1 MADARRADPVSAPP
15 DEAEV
20 QRALRQLAIAGG
32 VVLGLAILPYTMP
45 RFERLR
51 PWEPGEGVPIA
62 RLFEAPGEPPI
73 TVASGE
79 PTPETSPQV
88 AVDPSIL
95 AAAEEP
101 ETATPE
107 VPPHTGVVID
117 PEEYAGLPREIE
129 DTHGAMRAF
138 YASLHRTAVGEPVIT
153 HVEHFGDSTIALDG
167 ITMTVRERLQQRFGD
182 AGHGFVLGARGH
194 MPYRHHQV
202 RHESDPS
209 WRISDITHLSLSDGR
224 YGLGG
229 ALARSSGGAETHFE
243 TADEDSPVGRAVS
256 RFEVLY
262 QRHAHGGRLTYR
274 IDDGEPTELDT
285 RAADGQ
291 TSDDVLRVDV
301 PEGEHRLTIRSAG
314 HGESRLYGVVLEH
327 GDHGVV
333 YDSLGMVGARAARM
347 LGFDP
352 AHLRGQ
358 LAARDASLVVIAFG
372 GNDADD
378 ERDLAEFTEIFRNV
392 AHLVR
397 EARPEASC
405 LLMAPLDQAERDERG
420 TVRTLGPVPRI
431 VEAMRAAADAEGC
444 AFFDTW
450 SAMGGEGSMGR
461 WYRSSPRLSSSDF
474 RHATPA
480 GYRVIGETFYR
491 ALLAGFAR
499 YEGERE

>member
-1 MADARRADPVSAPP
+1 MSDATHTPKAPP
-15 DEAEV
+15 SHAETTL
-20 QRALRQLAIAGG
+20 ALRHLAAAFG
-32 VVLGLAILPYTMP
+32 VVLGLATLTYTVSGLA
-45 RFERLR
+45 RVR

-62 RLFEAPGEPPI
+62 RLFLEPAEAAA
-73 TVASGE
+73 TRVASGGE
-79 PTPETSPQV
+79 PTETPQV

-101 ETATPE
+101 EATTPATPQ
-107 VPPHTGVVID
+107 HTGVVID

-129 DTHGAMRAF
+129 DESGAMHAF
-138 YASLHRTAVGEPVIT
+138 YDSLHRTAVGEPVIT
-153 HVEHFGDSTIALDG
+153 RVAHFGDSTIALDG

-182 AGHGFVLGARGH
+182 AGHGFVLAARGH

-209 WRISDITHLSLSDGR
+209 WRIQDITHLSLSDGR

-229 ALARSSGGAETHFE
+229 AQARSAGGADAHFE
-243 TADEDSPVGRAVS
+243 TADEGSPVGRAVS

-262 QRHAHGGRLTYR
+262 QRHAHGGRLSYR
-274 IDDGEPTELDT
+274 VDDGEPSELDT
-285 RAADGQ
+285 RAADASAE
-291 TSDDVLRVDV
+291 SDEVLRVDV

-314 HGESRLYGVVLEH
+314 HGETRLYGVVLER

-352 AHLRGQ
+352 THLRGQ
-358 LAARDASLVVIAFG
+358 LAARETSLVVIAFG

-378 ERDLAEFTEIFRNV
+378 ERSEADFEEIFRNV
-392 AHLVR
+392 ARLVR

-405 LLMAPLDQAERDERG
+405 LLMAPLDQAERDARG
-420 TVRTLGPVPRI
+420 AVRTLAPVPRI
-431 VEAMRAAADAEGC
+431 VEAMRNAARAEGC
-444 AFFDTW
+444 AFYDTW

-491 ALLAGFAR
+491 ALLSGFAH
-499 YEGERE
+499 YEAERD